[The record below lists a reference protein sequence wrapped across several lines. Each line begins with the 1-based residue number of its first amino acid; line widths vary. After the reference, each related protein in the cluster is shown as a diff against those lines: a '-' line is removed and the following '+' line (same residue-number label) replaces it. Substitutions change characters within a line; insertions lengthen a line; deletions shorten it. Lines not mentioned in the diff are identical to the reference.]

1 MRNHLSQDQI
11 PKNLEYMYQYFHQKK
26 SWQVVDGGV
35 NNHTV
40 RIDQVQATQ
49 CLAFV
54 IEDVE
59 SVADLLV
66 EVSDQ
71 GIVDVAQTALI
82 AGSLNPGQ
90 MAELAVNGNAEDFGV
105 LAGEICVAVAEGRD
119 FCGADEGEIQGIE
132 EEHHVLAAVLGQGD
146 FLEFL
151 VHHCSGSEIGGL
163 LAHTKATGLGHV
175 RGAVRWNLSAE
186 RLKRSRY
193 DYKFRMSIYH
203 ERTSV
208 KP

>member
-1 MRNHLSQDQI
+1 M
-11 PKNLEYMYQYFHQKK
+11 
-26 SWQVVDGGV
+26 

-59 SVADLLV
+59 SGADPLV

-71 GIVDVAQTALI
+71 GIVDVTDTTLV
-82 AGSLNPGQ
+82 AGGLNPGQ
-90 MAELAVNGNAEDFGV
+90 VAVLAVDGNAEDFAV
-105 LAGEICVAVAEGRD
+105 LAGEVGVAIAESRD
-119 FCGADEGEIQGIE
+119 LSRADEGEIQGIE
-132 EEHHVLAAVLGQGD
+132 EQHHVLAAVLGQGD

-151 VHHCSGSEIGGL
+151 VHHSGGGEIGGL
-163 LAHTKATGLGHV
+163 MAHTQTTGVGHV

-203 ERTSV
+203 ERTSM